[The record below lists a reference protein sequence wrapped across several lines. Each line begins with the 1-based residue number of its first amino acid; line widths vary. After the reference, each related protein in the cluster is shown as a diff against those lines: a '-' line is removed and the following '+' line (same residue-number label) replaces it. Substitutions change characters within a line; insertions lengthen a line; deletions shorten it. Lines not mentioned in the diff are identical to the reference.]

1 MWKGTGESFELVSSA
16 PPSCNVHVLH
26 TCSSSC
32 SRWTLS
38 MLSSLTRAARQGGEA
53 SISQKL
59 VTTSHF
65 SSVTTNICLLAISVR
80 LNYLM
85 VIPRGYSLF
94 PNLTV
99 ISAPAA
105 AQTFDQHILASV
117 VRRLNT
123 VLWIMFN
130 CLMPL
135 NDCLLTF
142 CHCLDNHKIG
152 NPRHFH

>member
-1 MWKGTGESFELVSSA
+1 
-16 PPSCNVHVLH
+16 
-26 TCSSSC
+26 
-32 SRWTLS
+32 
-38 MLSSLTRAARQGGEA
+38 MLSSLTRAARRGGEA

-123 VLWIMFN
+123 VLLIKFN
-130 CLMPL
+130 CLLPL

-142 CHCLDNHKIG
+142 CHCLDNHQIG
-152 NPRHFH
+152 NPRHFLYDRTTRHHKYRI

>member
-1 MWKGTGESFELVSSA
+1 
-16 PPSCNVHVLH
+16 
-26 TCSSSC
+26 
-32 SRWTLS
+32 
-38 MLSSLTRAARQGGEA
+38 
-53 SISQKL
+53 
-59 VTTSHF
+59 
-65 SSVTTNICLLAISVR
+65 
-80 LNYLM
+80 M

-123 VLWIMFN
+123 VLLIKFN
-130 CLMPL
+130 CLLPL

-142 CHCLDNHKIG
+142 AIVLEIHVTFTKTRQQDTINIVYEVV
-152 NPRHFH
+152 